1 MSMRN
6 KIVAATPLLATIAFL
21 TIGFTTGIWH
31 PTWAVFFSV
40 LIVPEIL
47 DKNFYLKIYPII
59 VIATYVT
66 LGITLGIWHPLWI
79 IFLTIPVYY
88 IIFGSTLKCHKHS
101 HKRIEKDD
109 DDDDSVRVEVL

>member
-1 MSMRN
+1 MSIRN

-31 PTWAVFFSV
+31 PTWAVFFSI

-47 DKNFYLKIYPII
+47 DKHFYLKIYPII

-88 IIFGSTLKCHKHS
+88 IIFGSSLKHRKHT
-101 HKRIEKDD
+101 HTRIVDKD